1 MLKIPME
8 YNRDTSLT
16 NLTDISRQVSP
27 ALLLDISA
35 DIFQRALAD
44 EPGMIRTQMG
54 THDRSIVAVH
64 GTLCTI
70 PLATA
75 TSKQ

>member
-1 MLKIPME
+1 MFKIPAE
-8 YNRDTSLT
+8 YNRDTSLK

-54 THDRSIVAVH
+54 THDRSENCCGAWDALYD
-64 GTLCTI
+64 TTRNRD
-70 PLATA
+70 
-75 TSKQ
+75 Q